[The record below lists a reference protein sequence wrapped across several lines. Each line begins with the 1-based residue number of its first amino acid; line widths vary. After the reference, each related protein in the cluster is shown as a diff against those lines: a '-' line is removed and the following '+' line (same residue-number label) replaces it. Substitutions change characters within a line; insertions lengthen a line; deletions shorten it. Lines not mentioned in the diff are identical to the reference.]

1 MNEELSYDD
10 FVYCR
15 FEVNRI
21 GERLNIKA
29 LDHFQEARDSYLPIL
44 PTAKWFTAPSTLAWG
59 RSSDSP
65 LSAFWF
71 RYSPECWSIN
81 FSGMYPSS
89 ATDWPFSLSLS
100 LSASLC
106 FSLFLSFFP
115 SFFILLTRFWFRSAR
130 SVSAI
135 SNITVNFCVMRPGW
149 WLDQFLSQESRRILK
164 ASPEEPCKRIPSN
177 ISPSFP
183 EMHADTHTH
192 THPKSRTYPQRN
204 PTWIYRYI

>member
-100 LSASLC
+100 LSLLLSVSLC
-106 FSLFLSFFP
+106 FFLSFLLSLFCWLAFGSVQHGQFQRYQILP
-115 SFFILLTRFWFRSAR
+115 WTFVWCDPGGGSISFSHKNPAEF
-130 SVSAI
+130 
-135 SNITVNFCVMRPGW
+135 
-149 WLDQFLSQESRRILK
+149 SR
-164 ASPEEPCKRIPSN
+164 
-177 ISPSFP
+177 
-183 EMHADTHTH
+183 
-192 THPKSRTYPQRN
+192 HPPRAL
-204 PTWIYRYI
+204 